1 MPGREKTTKTP
12 KIVENV
18 LNCSNHISKDS
29 GSMFVRQFDI
39 CFYIV
44 DKVVKGSVREK

>member
-12 KIVENV
+12 KIVENI
-18 LNCSNHISKDS
+18 SNYQGFHISKDS
-29 GSMFVRQFDI
+29 GSMFVRQLDI

-44 DKVVKGSVREK
+44 DKVVKQKKK